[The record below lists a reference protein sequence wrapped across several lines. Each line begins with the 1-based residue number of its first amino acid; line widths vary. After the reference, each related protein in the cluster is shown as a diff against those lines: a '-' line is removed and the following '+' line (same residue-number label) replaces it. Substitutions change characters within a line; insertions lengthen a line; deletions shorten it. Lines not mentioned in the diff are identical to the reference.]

1 MEEFNI
7 ASSSSNSYS
16 DYGLTIASGLLKLGA
31 TGLQSLDDTDW
42 FNITAKLT
50 VESRYSVQDDNSYE
64 DQFVISVAEKCR
76 MVQLDSTMVVTNS
89 G

>member
-1 MEEFNI
+1 M
-7 ASSSSNSYS
+7 
-16 DYGLTIASGLLKLGA
+16 KLGA